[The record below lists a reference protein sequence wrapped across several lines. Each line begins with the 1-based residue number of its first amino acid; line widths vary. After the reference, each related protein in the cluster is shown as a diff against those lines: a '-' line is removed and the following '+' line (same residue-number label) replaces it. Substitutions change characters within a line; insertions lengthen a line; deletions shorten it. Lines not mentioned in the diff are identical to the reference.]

1 MSEKEKYLSDNG
13 FNFEQALSYLGDM
26 ETFDEIL
33 QDFYDAMDSQ
43 MKEIEKCKELKDM
56 KNYSILV
63 HALKSNCRS
72 LGIIPFAD
80 VAYQHELAGKEEN
93 IDFVLNNYNNLVE
106 VKNKYKEIIGN
117 YLGK

>member
-13 FNFEQALSYLGDM
+13 VDFEQALSYLGDM

-33 QDFYDAMDSQ
+33 KDFYDGMDNQ
-43 MKEIEKCKELKDM
+43 MAEIEKCKNENDM

-80 VAYQHELAGKEEN
+80 VAYQHEIAGKDNNTDYVEQHYTELVN
-93 IDFVLNNYNNLVE
+93 TKEKYKKIISNYLNN
-106 VKNKYKEIIGN
+106 
-117 YLGK
+117 